1 MYIKLNFTVAKSQYT
16 LWRIVTDIINTS
28 AVTNVASLRTRA
40 TNASYDS
47 SLLAGLEDAT
57 SEIYRT
63 TDLSTTS
70 AHYYGNTGTKQ
81 FAMTI
86 QQEDAD
92 GTPYYTQLFNTDSG
106 SPNVY
111 YNIGSL
117 ITGGTMS
124 SSQMSLSAAD
134 NTNTTLGTQLSLA
147 GISLNNTTNYI
158 NSSGNGGD
166 NVFTLYVY
174 ISDSMFMW
182 ATGLGAYAPGGYPA
196 SYSASTY
203 SGPWYVGQYTK
214 YDYWNLDT
222 NDMIPVMFTMPD
234 RGTNGQKIAPR
245 NEDFTGVR
253 NPLYTTA
260 ANANLSPYGV
270 MSLINASPSIGTTW
284 SKLYAQRICHT
295 VGTISSGQRPL
306 LGNFTITGNATTN
319 SYASFMSNQQ
329 FYRFPTANLG
339 AVAFLHMPLG
349 WEMSY
354 YGAMGGNMS
363 DKTGVYIFNGDYAH
377 GDEYTFND
385 TTYSIWPMSNGFS
398 SRIGHSVPKS

>member
-1 MYIKLNFTVAKSQYT
+1 MYIKLNFTIAKPQYT
-16 LWRIVTDIINTS
+16 LWRIVTDIINTPS
-28 AVTNVASLRTRA
+28 VTSIANLRTRA
-40 TNASYDS
+40 TDASYHS
-47 SLLAGLEDAT
+47 SLLLGLEDAT

-63 TDLSTTS
+63 TDLTTTS
-70 AHYYGNTGTKQ
+70 AHYYGNTSTKV
-81 FAMTI
+81 FAMTLE
-86 QQEDAD
+86 QEDDA
-92 GTPYYTQLFNTDSG
+92 GTNYYTQIFNTDSG

-111 YNIGSL
+111 YNVGSL
-117 ITGGTMS
+117 ITGGTIG
-124 SSQMSLSAAD
+124 SSQMSVTAPD
-134 NTNTTLGTQLSLA
+134 NTDSTLGTQLTLS
-147 GISLNNTTNYI
+147 GTSLNNTTNYI
-158 NSSGNGGD
+158 NSTGNGGD
-166 NVFTLYVY
+166 NVYTLYVY
-174 ISDSMFMW
+174 VSDTMFMW
-182 ATGLGAYAPGGYPA
+182 ATSLGAYAPGGYPA

-253 NPLYTTA
+253 NPLYATA
-260 ANANLSPYGV
+260 GNANLSPYSV
-270 MSLINASPSIGTTW
+270 LSLINASPSIGTTW
-284 SKLYAQRICHT
+284 TKLYAQRICHT
-295 VGTISSGQRPL
+295 IGTISSGQRPL
-306 LGNFTITGNATTN
+306 LGNFTTTGNAGFI

-329 FYRFPTANLG
+329 FYRFPTANLS

-377 GDEYTFND
+377 GDEYTYNG